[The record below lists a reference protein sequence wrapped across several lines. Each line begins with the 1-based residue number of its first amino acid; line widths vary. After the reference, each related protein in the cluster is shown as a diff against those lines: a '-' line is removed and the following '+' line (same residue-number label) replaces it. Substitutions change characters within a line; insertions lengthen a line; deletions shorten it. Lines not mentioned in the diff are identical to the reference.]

1 MTSIWKRLSFVYIYI
16 FILLFFSH
24 IIQAKSSYVLF
35 FGNVFWLLIVLTVY
49 LFFTPKLEDIHLY
62 LNRFNSL
69 LDFEFN
75 IIKRNI
81 TSSLIYTL
89 FILGSNTIVILL
101 KKYDLNLTYLLLNH
115 LQLFLILHLLSL
127 TYLIDYLKKKEY
139 LYQLIFIS
147 YVLISFLV
155 YPLIKNV
162 LLLSM
167 FNIASFNYELSSIF
181 VLITHI
187 IFFVFMFDFQLREML
202 IKDI

>member
-1 MTSIWKRLSFVYIYI
+1 MTSFWKHLIFVFIYI
-16 FILLFFSH
+16 LVILLFSH
-24 IIQAKSSYVLF
+24 IIQAESSYVLF

-49 LFFTPKLEDIHLY
+49 LFFTPKLEDILLN

-75 IIKRNI
+75 LLKRNI
-81 TSSLIYTL
+81 ISISTYTL
-89 FILGSNTIVILL
+89 MILGSNILVILL
-101 KKYDLNLTYLLLNH
+101 KEYDLSLTYLLLNYI
-115 LQLFLILHLLSL
+115 QLFLILYLLSL

-155 YPLIKNV
+155 YPLLKNIP
-162 LLLSM
+162 LLSM

-181 VLITHI
+181 
-187 IFFVFMFDFQLREML
+187 
-202 IKDI
+202 